1 VAGVGSLNSI
11 MTTSTDDFFG
21 LSQGVSAIC
30 VLIYALMVVL
40 MFIGV
45 LMVVLM
51 FFWCVNICVNV
62 GINVCSFMKL
72 VED

>member
-1 VAGVGSLNSI
+1 MAGVGSLNSI

-30 VLIYALMVVL
+30 VLIYALMAVL

-51 FFWCVNICVNV
+51 FVGVLIYVLMLVLMLMCVH
-62 GINVCSFMKL
+62 L
-72 VED
+72 